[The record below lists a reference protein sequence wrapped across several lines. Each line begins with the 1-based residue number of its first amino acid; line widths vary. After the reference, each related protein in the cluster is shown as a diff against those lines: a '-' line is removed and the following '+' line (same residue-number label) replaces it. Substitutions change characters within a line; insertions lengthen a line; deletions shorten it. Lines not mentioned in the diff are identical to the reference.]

1 MAAYT
6 SMKNCRITME
16 MSLTETVI
24 GGGFSNGGIHNDK
37 EHGDAQNQQAQAP
50 LQKDI
55 MDQCVGIC
63 FAYVYVHLP

>member
-37 EHGDAQNQQAQAP
+37 EHGDA
-50 LQKDI
+50 
-55 MDQCVGIC
+55 
-63 FAYVYVHLP
+63 